1 VEELESSTKRM
12 SEMEGCTRSALSCVS
27 MTFCVKLQI
36 VTVQRYREVVC
47 LYHYHHHHHHVR
59 VGEIS
64 CSTMIVVC
72 DAEMFIFC
80 MLITYFPHEILRWQ
94 APGPD
99 MSGVV
104 SQDEER
110 PDKVRS
116 VPAEYLSL
124 HRRVRGKGRVQRN
137 CKNKW
142 ED

>member
-1 VEELESSTKRM
+1 
-12 SEMEGCTRSALSCVS
+12 MEGCTGNALSCVS
-27 MTFCVKLQI
+27 MTFDVELQI

-47 LYHYHHHHHHVR
+47 PYHYHHHHHHHHVR

-64 CSTMIVVC
+64 CSTMIVVR

-80 MLITYFPHEILRWQ
+80 MLITYFQHEILLRWQ
-94 APGPD
+94 APGPA

-104 SQDEER
+104 SQGEER

-124 HRRVRGKGRVQRN
+124 HRRVRAKGRVQTN